1 LHLEEI
7 GAKPA
12 DGRANAG
19 RKYYFNLFH
28 CNADTALTVV
38 SHSGRPTDAY
48 FDISHWVW
56 ETETF
61 PRKWSLSFQLFDEIW
76 TPSRFCVEAISKRS
90 PIPVLRVPYC
100 IDPATRDGL
109 SVDRSRFGL
118 ADGDFLFFCGFDTLS
133 VPQRKNPFGVIEA
146 FRRAFPAPGNCRL
159 VLKVNNA
166 HLAGELMQ
174 QLRAAAE
181 GAAVSF
187 IEGTLTRQETSE
199 LIAACDCLVS
209 LHRCEGFGLMLA
221 EAMLMRKPVICTNYS
236 GNTDFSTAASAFLVD
251 YSLTPVGPGCAPY
264 DEDVLWAEPSIDDA
278 ARQMRIVREN
288 TILREQVAEAGQ

>member
-1 LHLEEI
+1 LNLIGYLGAASGVGEAARSTIRAAREAGIPLHLEEI

-28 CNADTALTVV
+28 CNADMAPIVV
-38 SHSGRPTDAY
+38 SQGGGPTGSY
-48 FDISHWVW
+48 FNISHWAW

-61 PRKWSLSFQLFDEIW
+61 PEKWSKSFQLFDEIW

-100 IDPATRDGL
+100 IEPATRDGL
-109 SVDRSRFGL
+109 SVGRSRFGL

-174 QLRAAAE
+174 ELRAAAE
-181 GAAVSF
+181 GAAVTF

-199 LIAACDCLVS
+199 LIAA
-209 LHRCEGFGLMLA
+209 
-221 EAMLMRKPVICTNYS
+221 
-236 GNTDFSTAASAFLVD
+236 
-251 YSLTPVGPGCAPY
+251 
-264 DEDVLWAEPSIDDA
+264 
-278 ARQMRIVREN
+278 
-288 TILREQVAEAGQ
+288 